1 MSIRK
6 SWLTHCSLVY
16 YPASTSP
23 SFDTHL
29 GKVNL
34 PRFPS
39 ISPLPFCSFPLLL
52 LLFLRNPENPR
63 IFVSLGFL
71 ILIVYYYYY
80 SFIFAFQS
88 FYNIF
93 SSIVLW
99 WTSVAYSKSQISYYL
114 NPVCPDTILVLV
126 SFEKSHWCW
135 FYFKLFLMSVF
146 CALVSLSQK
155 SNNKKFCTI
164 YSTCYIN
171 CNPLPP

>member
-1 MSIRK
+1 MSISK
-6 SWLTHCSLVY
+6 SWLTHCPLVY

-23 SFDTHL
+23 SFDAHL

-52 LLFLRNPENPR
+52 LLFPRNPENLR
-63 IFVSLGFL
+63 FFL
-71 ILIVYYYYY
+71 SSSFLFLIVYYY
-80 SFIFAFQS
+80 SFMFAFQS
-88 FYNIF
+88 FYNNF

-99 WTSVAYSKSQISYYL
+99 WTPFAYRKSQICYYL
-114 NPVCPDTILVLV
+114 NPVGPDTILVLV

-146 CALVSLSQK
+146 CASVS
-155 SNNKKFCTI
+155 
-164 YSTCYIN
+164 
-171 CNPLPP
+171 